1 MTILMY
7 LLWFLAAP
15 TVSLRPGGPGTGTV
29 RVCVVGGGTSDREG
43 GCPAAEMLKD
53 AGLKEAWV

>member
-15 TVSLRPGGPGTGTV
+15 TGSLCPGGPGTGTV
-29 RVCVVGGGTSDREG
+29 GVCEVGGGTSDWVA

-53 AGLKEAWV
+53 DLG